1 MIRILFDIFIIHLD
15 KIRQIMSRRS
25 RRQLVPVIAPIRK
38 LGVEGN
44 TLILFRIG
52 FQCRLCSTHRSPA
65 PIVPG
70 LIGRTASSRQG

>member
-44 TLILFRIG
+44 TLILF
-52 FQCRLCSTHRSPA
+52 
-65 PIVPG
+65 
-70 LIGRTASSRQG
+70 